1 MQDPEYKGYRI
12 ICTEL
17 GWVDKLFT
25 DFVVNGD
32 IYNTGIKM
40 SNHKITRFE
49 IDDMIIEKNY
59 AILCS

>member
-32 IYNTGIKM
+32 IYNTGLK
-40 SNHKITRFE
+40 
-49 IDDMIIEKNY
+49 
-59 AILCS
+59 